1 MTCEGFL
8 FDNLEEMMRRQ
19 YKQAV
24 ERQDLRFLN
33 WD

>member
-19 YKQAV
+19 YKQLK
-24 ERQDLRFLN
+24 DKT
-33 WD
+33 WDF

>member
-1 MTCEGFL
+1 MTCEGFP

-24 ERQDLRFLN
+24 ERQDLRF
-33 WD
+33 